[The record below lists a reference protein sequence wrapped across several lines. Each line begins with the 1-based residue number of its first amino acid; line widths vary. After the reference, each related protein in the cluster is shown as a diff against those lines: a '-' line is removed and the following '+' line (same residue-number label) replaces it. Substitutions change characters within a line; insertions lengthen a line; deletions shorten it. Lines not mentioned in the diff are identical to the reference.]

1 MKTYNLLIGNQ
12 WVAPEGGQYFEPINP
27 ATGEPLAKVA
37 SATANDV
44 RKACSVARE
53 AFPAWRDMDPN
64 DRAEILIRVAEGIT
78 RREKEFAEMESKD
91 AGKPIAETM
100 GFDIRFSAYAFE
112 YFAGIAREVH
122 GDVIPVKNGLKRGL
136 FDFTTYEPY
145 GVVAVISPFNYPLHL
160 LTRSLAPALAAGNTC
175 VCKASSMTPV
185 TTAMLGEVM
194 LEAGMP
200 AGVVN
205 IISGA
210 GSVCGEA
217 LASDENVDVIAFT
230 GSETVGRR
238 LIELSA
244 QSPVI
249 KKTILELGGKG
260 PVIVEPDCNMD
271 SAVQCMVLGLCSNQ
285 GQVCCATTRL
295 YLHES
300 IYDEFLEKLSR
311 AVSSL
316 KIGDPLDPATEM
328 GTLISRKQR
337 EAVHRFVQSAVESGA
352 RVVCGGKPYEE
363 GDCKNG
369 SFYMPTILDHVKQD
383 DPCVQQEIFGPV
395 LCVQS
400 YRDID
405 EAIRLANDTRFGLG
419 ANIFTSDYRT
429 AYFAA
434 QKINAG
440 SVWVNMPNGSQMNCP
455 FGGNKNS
462 GIGREYGMDGLKE
475 YMRIKNNMWNMRTGI
490 FSYYD

>member
-1 MKTYNLLIGNQ
+1 MKTYDLLIGNQ
-12 WVAPEGGQYFEPINP
+12 WIAPGSGHYFETTNP
-27 ATGEPLAKVA
+27 ATGEPLARVA
-37 SATANDV
+37 SASAEDV
-44 RKACSVARE
+44 RKACAAARK

-64 DRAEILIRVAEGIT
+64 DRAEILLRVAEGIT

-175 VCKASSMTPV
+175 VCKASSMTPI

-200 AGVVN
+200 EGVVN

-217 LASDENVDVIAFT
+217 LASDEDVDVIAFT
-230 GSETVGRR
+230 GSESVGRR
-238 LIELSA
+238 LMELSA
-244 QSPVI
+244 QAPVI

-260 PVIVEPDCNMD
+260 PVIVEPDCNID

-295 YLHES
+295 YLHKD
-300 IYDEFLEKLSR
+300 IYDVFLEKLSR

-316 KIGDPLDPATEM
+316 KIGDTLDPTTEM

-337 EAVHRFVQSAVESGA
+337 EDVHRVVCAALESGA
-352 RVVCGGKPYEE
+352 RLVCGGEFYEE

-369 SFYMPTILDHVKQD
+369 SYYRPTILDNVKQD
-383 DPCVQQEIFGPV
+383 DPWVQKEIFGPV
-395 LCVQS
+395 LCVQK
-400 YRDID
+400 YEDIE

-475 YMRIKNNMWNMRTGI
+475 YMRVKNNMWNMRTGI

>member
-1 MKTYNLLIGNQ
+1 MRTYDLLIGNQ
-12 WVAPEGGQYFEPINP
+12 WVPSQNGQYFESRNP
-27 ATGEPLAKVA
+27 ANGEVLAKLA
-37 SATANDV
+37 SATADDV
-44 RKACSVARE
+44 RAACAAARK

-64 DRAEILIRVAEGIT
+64 DRAEILLRVSQGIT
-78 RREKEFAEMESKD
+78 RREREFAEMESRD

-112 YFAGIAREVH
+112 YFAGISREVH
-122 GDVIPVKNGLKRGL
+122 GEVIPVKNGLKRGL

-175 VCKASSMTPV
+175 VCKASSMTPI
-185 TTAMLGEVM
+185 TTAMLGEVF

-200 AGVVN
+200 EGVVN

-217 LASDENVDVIAFT
+217 LARDKDVDVIAFT
-230 GSETVGRR
+230 GSEAVGRR
-238 LIELSA
+238 LMELSA

-271 SAVQCMVLGLCSNQ
+271 SAVQCLVLGLCSNQ

-295 YLHES
+295 YLHED
-300 IYDEFLEKLSR
+300 IYDVFLEKLSR
-311 AVSSL
+311 AVSAL
-316 KIGDPLDPATEM
+316 KLGDPMDPATEM
-328 GTLISRKQR
+328 GTLISPKQR
-337 EAVHRFVQSAVESGA
+337 ETVHRYVQTALNNGA
-352 RVVCGGKPYEE
+352 RLVCGGAPYEE

-369 SFYMPTILDHVKQD
+369 SFYLPTILDHIQQD
-383 DPCVQQEIFGPV
+383 DPCVQEEIFGPV
-395 LCVQS
+395 LCVQR
-400 YRDID
+400 YRDIE
-405 EAIRLANDTRFGLG
+405 EAIRLANDTKFGLG

-462 GIGREYGMDGLKE
+462 GIGREYGLAGLKE
-475 YMRIKNNMWNMRTGI
+475 YLRIKNNMWNMRTGI